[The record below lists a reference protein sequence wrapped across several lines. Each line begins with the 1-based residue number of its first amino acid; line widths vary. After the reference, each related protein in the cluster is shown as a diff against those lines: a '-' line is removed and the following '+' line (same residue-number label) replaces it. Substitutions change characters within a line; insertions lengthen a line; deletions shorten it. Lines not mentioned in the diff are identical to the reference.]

1 MRKTWL
7 ARAIAGVF
15 AWPLAAGA
23 QDAAVVV
30 TGTPFGSSLFEL
42 VPPGDALEGRSL
54 VLKRRSSLG
63 ETLDGQPGVSST
75 YFGPNVGRPVIRG
88 LDADR
93 IRIMQNGAEIHD
105 ASSLS
110 FDHAVPYDPLVA
122 ERIEVVRGP
131 AAVLYGGNA
140 VGGVVNA
147 IDNRIPQRPL
157 HGVTGRAEPRLGG
170 PDDERSFGAL
180 VEGGNGRL
188 AIHADAFARKS
199 SDTRIPGFARSDRQ
213 RALDDPAQ
221 EQPRH
226 RLANSSAEADGGTIG
241 GSLTFDR
248 GYIGVSYGAF
258 RSKYGAIPEPTVRI
272 DMESERTDIA
282 GELRDLQAFITG
294 VKFKAGRTDYEHK
307 ELDDGAVG
315 TTFKNKGSD
324 GRIEASHARLGPLQG
339 VIGLSFNDFDFSAL
353 GHEAFVPLT
362 NTRVRGLFLYEEMS
376 AGDWKLSF
384 GARRESARVKSEG
397 GGNIDASTGAPQF
410 DPAQERSFNPASG
423 AFGALYRLDKAWA
436 VAGNLSYT
444 QRAPTYYELYA
455 NGPHA
460 ATGVWEVGNA
470 AFETER
476 SRSVDLGLRWRMAK
490 HSASFTVY
498 QTRFRNFLAPFAS
511 GDRRAT
517 DGERNP
523 AEDPGNPGFTLGG
536 EEILPELVYR
546 AVPAIFRGFEAQG
559 RFRVYEARGAL
570 DLVLVGDYVKAFDR
584 TTGQSLPRIPP
595 LRLQAGLEY
604 SLNAWN
610 AGVNV
615 QHARAQKNVSQNEL
629 PTDDYTL
636 VNASLGYS
644 FKLEPVALQAF
655 VRINNLFD
663 SEARNH
669 VSFLKDIAP
678 LPGRGV
684 LVGLR
689 GSF

>member
-1 MRKTWL
+1 MKRNML
-7 ARAIAGVF
+7 ARVIAGAF
-15 AWPLAAGA
+15 AWPLAAAA
-23 QDAAVVV
+23 QDAVVV

-63 ETLDGQPGVSST
+63 ETLHGQPGVSST

-88 LDADR
+88 FDADR
-93 IRIMQNGAEIHD
+93 IRILQNGGEVHD

-110 FDHAVPYDPLVA
+110 FDHAVPYDALVA
-122 ERIEVVRGP
+122 ERIEIVRGP

-147 IDNRIPQRPL
+147 IDNRIPVSPIS
-157 HGVTGRAEPRLGG
+157 GVTGRAEPRFGG

-188 AIHADAFARKS
+188 ALHADAFARKS
-199 SDTRIPGFARSDRQ
+199 GDVRIPGFARSDRR
-213 RALDDPAQ
+213 RALDDPAR
-221 EQPRH
+221 EQPRS
-226 RLANSSAEADGGTIG
+226 RLPNSGAEADGGSIG

-248 GYIGVSYGAF
+248 GYIGVSHGALRSRYG
-258 RSKYGAIPEPTVRI
+258 SVPEPTVRT
-272 DMESERTDIA
+272 DMESKRTDFA
-282 GELRDLQAFITG
+282 GELRELPTFVTG
-294 VKFKAGRTDYEHK
+294 VKFKAGRTDYAHR
-307 ELDDGAVG
+307 ELDNGVVG
-315 TTFKNKGSD
+315 TTFRNRGSD
-324 GRIEASHARLGPLQG
+324 GRLEASHARIGPLQG
-339 VIGLSFNDFDFSAL
+339 VVGVSFNDFDFSAL
-353 GHEAFVPLT
+353 GDEAFVPRT
-362 NTRVRGLFLYEEMS
+362 RTRVRGLFLYEELP

-410 DPAQERSFNPASG
+410 DPATQRSFSPTSS
-423 AFGALYRLDKAWA
+423 AFGALRRLDKAWA
-436 VAGNLSYT
+436 MAGNLSFT
-444 QRAPTYYELYA
+444 RRAPTYYELYA

-476 SRSVDLGLRWRMAK
+476 SRSLDLGLRWRRAK
-490 HSASFTVY
+490 HSAGFAVY
-498 QTRFRNFLAPFAS
+498 QTRFRNFLAPVAS
-511 GDRRAT
+511 GDTRAT

-523 AEDPGNPGFTLGG
+523 AEDPGNPGFTPGG

-546 AVPAIFRGFEAQG
+546 AVPALFRGFEAQG

-570 DLVLVGDYVKAFDR
+570 DLVLVGDYVRAFDR
-584 TTGQSLPRIPP
+584 NTGRSLPRIPP

-604 SLNAWN
+604 SLNAWH
-610 AGVNV
+610 AGINV
-615 QHARAQKNVSQNEL
+615 QHARAQRNVSQNEL

-636 VNASLGYS
+636 VNASLGYR
-644 FKLEPVALQAF
+644 FKREPIALQAF
-655 VRINNLFD
+655 VRVNNLFD
-663 SEARNH
+663 REARNH

-684 LVGLR
+684 LAGLR
-689 GSF
+689 ASF